1 MLLMTLMTNFEFRSL
16 LLITFHITFAAIA
29 FVTSGISH
37 PISLGFKM
45 TITYNFFILSIKFI
59 LKLRDGI

>member
-29 FVTSGISH
+29 FITTGISH
-37 PISLGFKM
+37 PIF
-45 TITYNFFILSIKFI
+45 
-59 LKLRDGI
+59 